1 MQKHKIPKS
10 KCDKTLAKLASGDN
24 PAVIL
29 KEFGKSKVYYISQ
42 EGLPALTDE
51 EISGKNAELIELR
64 EAIGEREASLS
75 ALKSEL
81 RTYESRKTIEE
92 LKDTILALEKE
103 EGMLAAKLEERVSG
117 GVVAIKKEDVDKVE
131 NEVKKNL
138 QLWRKRKRSFNDIW
152 GELAENMDVNQK
164 TVWDKIGVEMDV
176 AEDEIGRV
184 EDAEKALFN
193 KK

>member
-64 EAIGEREASLS
+64 EAIGEREASFS